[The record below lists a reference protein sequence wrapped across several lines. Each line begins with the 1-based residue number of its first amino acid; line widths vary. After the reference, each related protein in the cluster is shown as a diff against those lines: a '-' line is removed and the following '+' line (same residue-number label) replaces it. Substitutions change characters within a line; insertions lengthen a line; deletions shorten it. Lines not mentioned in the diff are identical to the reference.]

1 MQRLNADFAL
11 RPLSK
16 DEHTTLGVMLEQEE
30 DSNVL
35 LMPTHHVSADGEV
48 NGFRYSV
55 PCNKSSACLPVN
67 RRMFFGHT
75 CVECAASEADIVR
88 IISNQEENKAKMRDF
103 IAHLRQN
110 ERPANLFKAIPDN
123 ASIINE
129 QGILRSTDLKSVDCD
144 SWYPEVPE
152 TIGIYHAYVKAFN
165 RSQRSHKL
173 FLVVSGGMW
182 AACDN
187 FYNMMVDVGRHFSSQ
202 DMVNSE
208 ETWWLRRAC
217 LRSRCRL
224 LKMLAD
230 WFGLR
235 VPYVDDVQAYDS
247 SVHLAVHTTDTLEN
261 DVSCVGGR
269 VHFNN
274 SCVDTT
280 KIANG
285 MLVRMHPSEG
295 YVLFRGNSR
304 GSSEYGAMFGFHSVC
319 GAFPTRSPVVS
330 KGSAN
335 SVRVRPSPEIVVQD
349 ASAAEEN
356 YMCFDEA
363 LFKILEKMQWNRD
376 NGFIE
381 LIPIIVGV

>member
-1 MQRLNADFAL
+1 
-11 RPLSK
+11 
-16 DEHTTLGVMLEQEE
+16 
-30 DSNVL
+30 
-35 LMPTHHVSADGEV
+35 
-48 NGFRYSV
+48 
-55 PCNKSSACLPVN
+55 
-67 RRMFFGHT
+67 
-75 CVECAASEADIVR
+75 
-88 IISNQEENKAKMRDF
+88 
-103 IAHLRQN
+103 
-110 ERPANLFKAIPDN
+110 
-123 ASIINE
+123 
-129 QGILRSTDLKSVDCD
+129 
-144 SWYPEVPE
+144 VPE
-152 TIGIYHAYVKAFN
+152 TIGIYHSYVKAFN

-269 VHFNN
+269 VHFYN

-319 GAFPTRSPVVS
+319 GAFPTRSPVVA

-349 ASAAEEN
+349 TNPGDEN

-381 LIPIIVGV
+381 LIPIIVAV